1 MKRKILKSKAPAP
14 LDPIKIEVI
23 HNALISFIKEMRH
36 SIIRTSFGPSLRE
49 RHDFSC
55 ALQAPDGEL
64 VAIYQ
69 DNPPHIV
76 PTVYA
81 VHGVLGRFGDDIHP
95 GDIILINDPY
105 ILGGH
110 MNDVTHLYP
119 IFAAGRL
126 ILWIVIRLHYT
137 DIGGMAP
144 GSITP
149 DSTDVYQEGIR
160 IPAVKAYQAGEPNDA
175 FLDAFFANV
184 RMPEERK
191 ADFMS
196 LVASFWT
203 SEKRLRDILDTHGTD
218 SVIMCGEI
226 VRDRAER
233 RMRDAIAKLPD
244 GDYAYEL
251 NLDSDG
257 IKGRWI
263 PLRVTVR
270 VEGDSMTVDFSES
283 APSVVGPMN
292 GSEATAA
299 CAAFVAV
306 KGVLDPTPDV
316 NGGSFRPV
324 RVVTRAGTLF
334 QALPPAPTCGAQD
347 LMHRATSVVLGAL
360 APAVPA
366 NALGD
371 HCGPG
376 HHYMPGWDPETGRPF
391 IMYDSP
397 IGGTGAVQEHDGDDV
412 LAGFERGDHGRIMP
426 MEVHETEF
434 PFLAEFNELRGDSG
448 GAGKQ
453 RGGLGVRRGWRM
465 VRGSGTVTDMAEPS
479 FTPYHGLLGA
489 HGGAANTTLV
499 VRDDAVLAPAAEAG
513 KVVRFPIQEGDLVQI
528 LKWGGG
534 GYGDPLDRDP
544 RAVLDDVAQE
554 YVSPYAAR
562 ELYGV
567 VISDGAVDEEATGRS
582 REQLRAQRVYL
593 TVAAVDQDT
602 ISDDTRLW
610 HLAPE
615 VAGRLT
621 VEEGDAIECVAP
633 GTAPLRGRAR
643 ICPGQPAEHL
653 PTGPFAL
660 QVFRIRPGDRVW
672 VRKLNNPMQ
681 SELGDAW
688 PPSGPT
694 RGGDS

>member
-1 MKRKILKSKAPAP
+1 MRREPRESGTPSP
-14 LDPIKIEVI
+14 LNPVKIEVI
-23 HNALISFIKEMRH
+23 HNALMSFIKEMRH
-36 SIIRTSFGPSLRE
+36 TIIQTSFGPNLRE

-81 VHGVLGRFGDDIHP
+81 VRGVLDRFGDDIQP

-119 IFAAGRL
+119 VFAGGQL

-137 DIGGMAP
+137 DIGGMAA

-149 DSTDVYQEGIR
+149 DSTEVYQEGIR
-160 IPAVKAYQAGEPNDA
+160 IPAVKAYHAGEPNQA

-184 RMPEERK
+184 RQPEERK
-191 ADFMS
+191 ADFMA
-196 LVASFWT
+196 LIASFWT
-203 SEKRLRDILDTHGTD
+203 SEKRLQELLDAHGTD
-218 SVIMCGEI
+218 SVIRCGEI

-233 RMRDAIAKLPD
+233 RMRDAITKLPD
-244 GDYAYEL
+244 GEYAYEL

-257 IKGRWI
+257 IEGRWF

-270 VEGDSMTVDFSES
+270 IEGDSMTVDFSDS

-306 KGVLDPTPDV
+306 KGLLDPTPNV
-316 NGGSFRPV
+316 NGGSFRPI
-324 RVVTRAGTLF
+324 RVVTRPGTLF

-391 IMYDSP
+391 IMYDAP
-397 IGGTGAVQEHDGDDV
+397 IGGTGAVQEHDGNDV

-434 PFLAEFNELRGDSG
+434 PFLAEFNELRVDSG

-489 HGGAANTTLV
+489 HGGASNTTLV
-499 VRDDAVLAPAAEAG
+499 VRDDALLVPAAATG
-513 KVVRFPIQEGDLVQI
+513 KVVRFPLQEGDLIQI

-534 GYGDPLDRDP
+534 GYGDPLERDP
-544 RAVLDDVAQE
+544 RAVLDDVEQG
-554 YVSPYAAR
+554 YVSLRAAR

-567 VISDGAVDEEATGRS
+567 VVSGGAVDEGATRRS
-582 REQLRAQRVYL
+582 REKLRAQRVYL
-593 TVAAVDQDT
+593 TVVAVDQDSL
-602 ISDDTRLW
+602 SDNARLW
-610 HLAPE
+610 DLAPK
-615 VAGRLT
+615 VARRLE
-621 VEEGDAIECVAP
+621 VEERDVIECMAP
-633 GTAPLRGRAR
+633 GTAPLRGRVR
-643 ICPGQPAEHL
+643 IRPGQAAEQL

-672 VRKLNNPMQ
+672 VRKVFNPMQ

-694 RGGDS
+694 GGGDS

>member
-203 SEKRLRDILDTHGTD
+203 SEKRLRDILRRDPDT
-218 SVIMCGEI
+218 I
-226 VRDRAER
+226 V
-233 RMRDAIAKLPD
+233 PD
-244 GDYAYEL
+244 GDQQPAIGVSR
-251 NLDSDG
+251 NLDFDPA
-257 IKGRWI
+257 I
-263 PLRVTVR
+263 LRREFDRIRKQV
-270 VEGDSMTVDFSES
+270 
-283 APSVVGPMN
+283 
-292 GSEATAA
+292 
-299 CAAFVAV
+299 
-306 KGVLDPTPDV
+306 
-316 NGGSFRPV
+316 
-324 RVVTRAGTLF
+324 
-334 QALPPAPTCGAQD
+334 QQD
-347 LMHRATSVVLGAL
+347 L
-360 APAVPA
+360 P
-366 NALGD
+366 
-371 HCGPG
+371 
-376 HHYMPGWDPETGRPF
+376 
-391 IMYDSP
+391 
-397 IGGTGAVQEHDGDDV
+397 Q
-412 LAGFERGDHGRIMP
+412 
-426 MEVHETEF
+426 
-434 PFLAEFNELRGDSG
+434 
-448 GAGKQ
+448 
-453 RGGLGVRRGWRM
+453 
-465 VRGSGTVTDMAEPS
+465 
-479 FTPYHGLLGA
+479 
-489 HGGAANTTLV
+489 
-499 VRDDAVLAPAAEAG
+499 
-513 KVVRFPIQEGDLVQI
+513 
-528 LKWGGG
+528 
-534 GYGDPLDRDP
+534 
-544 RAVLDDVAQE
+544 
-554 YVSPYAAR
+554 AAR
-562 ELYGV
+562 
-567 VISDGAVDEEATGRS
+567 I
-582 REQLRAQRVYL
+582 
-593 TVAAVDQDT
+593 
-602 ISDDTRLW
+602 
-610 HLAPE
+610 APDM
-615 VAGRLT
+615 R
-621 VEEGDAIECVAP
+621 
-633 GTAPLRGRAR
+633 
-643 ICPGQPAEHL
+643 
-653 PTGPFAL
+653 
-660 QVFRIRPGDRVW
+660 
-672 VRKLNNPMQ
+672 
-681 SELGDAW
+681 
-688 PPSGPT
+688 
-694 RGGDS
+694 